1 MATLRELLEGK
12 RFGLVLSAGYFG
24 FFGHTGFWKGL
35 RAAGLEASAY
45 AGTSAGGL
53 VAAFA
58 ASGAHVETL
67 EALLRAQKREGFWD
81 PDPLG
86 AVVNAA
92 RGGHFAT
99 GLLKG
104 ERFRTLL
111 STHLPVKRFE
121 DCQKPLVVV
130 AANLSD
136 GSSTIFTSGELA
148 PRVHATCAYPGLF
161 RAVELD
167 GQFFWDGGLVDK
179 APALALAESD
189 AGKKL
194 DALLVHYLPSRNE
207 GPLAGAMAYARGI
220 SAGMAAIRRDHF
232 RLQLEVL
239 KARGIPTYVVVSD
252 LPPVSPKELHRGAD
266 ALAEATRSA
275 ARALAAPPAE
285 FNPRG
290 I

>member
-1 MATLRELLEGK
+1 MKTLRQLLEGK
-12 RFGLVLSAGYFG
+12 RFGLVMSAGYFG

-35 RAAGLEASAY
+35 KHAGLEASAY

-58 ASGAHVETL
+58 ASGAPVETL

-86 AVVNAA
+86 AVVNAV

-111 STHLPVKRFE
+111 STHLPVARFE
-121 DCQKPLVVV
+121 DCKHPLLVV
-130 AANLSD
+130 AANLSE
-136 GSSTIFTSGELA
+136 GSSTVFTTGALA

-161 RAVELD
+161 RAVEID
-167 GQFFWDGGLVDK
+167 GKFFWDGGLVDK
-179 APALALAESD
+179 APALALSESE
-189 AGKKL
+189 AGRGL
-194 DALLVHYLPSRNE
+194 DALLVHYLPSREE
-207 GPLAGAMAYARGI
+207 GSLSGAFAYARGL
-220 SAGMAAIRRDHF
+220 SAGMSAIRRDHF

-239 KARGIPTYVVVSD
+239 KARGVPTYVVVSE
-252 LPPVSPKELHRGAD
+252 LPAVSPKQLHVGAK
-266 ALAEATRSA
+266 ALEEATRGA
-275 ARALAAPPAE
+275 ERALDAPPVV
-285 FNPRG
+285 FDPRG

>member
-1 MATLRELLEGK
+1 MKTLRELLQGK

-24 FFGHTGFWKGL
+24 FYGHTGFWKGL
-35 RAAGLEASAY
+35 ENAGLEPSAY

-53 VAAFA
+53 VSAFA
-58 ASGAHVETL
+58 ASGAQVATL
-67 EALLRAQKREGFWD
+67 EALLRAQKRDGFWD

-121 DCQKPLVVV
+121 DCKKPLLVV
-130 AANLSD
+130 AANLTH
-136 GSSTIFTSGELA
+136 GSTSVFTQGELA

-161 RAVELD
+161 RAVEID
-167 GQFFWDGGLVDK
+167 GELYWDGGLVDK
-179 APALALAESD
+179 APALALSD
-189 AGKKL
+189 SVAGKGL
-194 DALLVHYLPSRNE
+194 EALLVHYLPSRNE
-207 GPLAGAMAYARGI
+207 GSLTGAMAYARGL

-239 KARGIPTYVVVSD
+239 KARGVPTYVVVSE
-252 LPPVSPKELHRGAD
+252 LPPVSPKELHRGPE
-266 ALAEATRSA
+266 ALKAATLSAEA
-275 ARALAAPPAE
+275 ALSAPPRE
-285 FNPRG
+285 FSVEG